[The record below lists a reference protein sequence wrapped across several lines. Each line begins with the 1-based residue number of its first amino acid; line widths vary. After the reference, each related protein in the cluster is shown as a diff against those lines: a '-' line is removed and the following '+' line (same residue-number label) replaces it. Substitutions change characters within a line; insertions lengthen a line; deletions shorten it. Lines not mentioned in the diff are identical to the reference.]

1 MKINDYDYVEPK
13 GVNGKI
19 LITSFPGLDE
29 NGIFQELT
37 FQTQLNILQKN
48 NCSSITS
55 FVGNKEFNKL
65 CNKKQFI
72 ENIYKHNIK
81 WYHLPISDLSAPDS
95 EFKYQ
100 WQIKKVL
107 LKKELIADKNIVLH
121 CWGGKGRA
129 GTIAAI
135 LLIEF
140 GENKIEA
147 INIVRAKRKGAIE
160 SKEQED
166 FILSYR
172 PIN

>member
-1 MKINDYDYVEPK
+1 MDFNKYDYVEPK

-29 NGIFQELT
+29 NSIFQELN

-48 NCSSITS
+48 HCSSVTS
-55 FVGNKEFNKL
+55 FVEDKEFDKL
-65 CNKKQFI
+65 CNKKKFI
-72 ENIYKHNIK
+72 ENIYKHHIK

-100 WQIKKVL
+100 WQTKKVL
-107 LKKELIADKNIVLH
+107 LKKELIIGKKILLH

-140 GENKIEA
+140 GENKNEA

-160 SKEQED
+160 SKAQEE
-166 FILSYR
+166 FVLNYR
-172 PIN
+172 SLA

>member
-29 NGIFQELT
+29 NGIFQELN

-55 FVGNKEFNKL
+55 FVEDKEFEKL
-65 CNKKQFI
+65 CNKKQFV

-81 WYHLPISDLSAPDS
+81 WYHLPNS
-95 EFKYQ
+95 EFKYK
-100 WQIKKVL
+100 WETTKVL
-107 LKKELIADKNIVLH
+107 LKNELIADKNIVLH

-129 GTIAAI
+129 GTVAAI

-140 GENKIEA
+140 GENKNEA

-160 SKEQED
+160 SKAQEE
-166 FILSYR
+166 FVLNYR
-172 PIN
+172 SLAS

>member
-1 MKINDYDYVEPK
+1 MQINDYDYIEPK
-13 GVNGKI
+13 GVNGRI

-29 NGIFQELT
+29 KGIFQELN
-37 FQTQLNILQKN
+37 FQTQLNILKKN

-55 FVGNKEFNKL
+55 FVEDKEFDKL

-72 ENIYKHNIK
+72 ENVYKQNIK
-81 WYHLPISDLSAPDS
+81 WYHLPIADLSAPDS

-100 WQIKKVL
+100 WQTKKVL
-107 LKKELIADKNIVLH
+107 LKKELITGKNILLH

-129 GTIAAI
+129 GTVAAI

-140 GENKIEA
+140 GENKNEA

-160 SKEQED
+160 SKAQED

>member
-1 MKINDYDYVEPK
+1 MDFNKYDYVEPK

-29 NGIFQELT
+29 NGIFKEIN

-55 FVGNKEFNKL
+55 FEEDKEFEKL

-81 WYHLPISDLSAPDS
+81 WHHLPISDLSSPDS
-95 EFKYQ
+95 EFKYK
-100 WQIKKVL
+100 WQTKKIL
-107 LKKELIADKNIVLH
+107 LKKELIAGRNILLH

-129 GTIAAI
+129 GTVAAI

-140 GENKIEA
+140 GEDNNEA
-147 INIVRAKRKGAIE
+147 IKIVRMRRKGAIE
-160 SKEQED
+160 SKSQEE
-166 FILSYR
+166 FVLNYR
-172 PIN
+172 PLA

>member
-1 MKINDYDYVEPK
+1 MDFNKYDYVEPK
-13 GVNGKI
+13 GFNGKI
-19 LITSFPGLDE
+19 LITSFPGLGE
-29 NGIFQELT
+29 NGIFQEVN

-48 NCSSITS
+48 KCSSITS
-55 FVGNKEFNKL
+55 FVGDKEFDKL
-65 CNKKQFI
+65 CNKKKFI

-100 WQIKKVL
+100 WQTKKVL
-107 LKKELIADKNIVLH
+107 LKNELIAGKNILLH

-129 GTIAAI
+129 GTVAAI

-140 GENKIEA
+140 GENKNEA

-160 SKEQED
+160 SKAQEE
-166 FILSYR
+166 FIFNYR
-172 PIN
+172 SLA

>member
-1 MKINDYDYVEPK
+1 MDFNKYDYVEPK

-19 LITSFPGLDE
+19 LITSFVED
-29 NGIFQELT
+29 
-37 FQTQLNILQKN
+37 
-48 NCSSITS
+48 
-55 FVGNKEFNKL
+55 KEFDKL

-81 WYHLPISDLSAPDS
+81 WYHLPVSDLAAPES
-95 EFKYQ
+95 EFKHQ
-100 WQIKKVL
+100 WQTKKVL
-107 LKKELIADKNIVLH
+107 LKKELISGTNIVLH

-129 GTIAAI
+129 GTVAAI

-140 GENKIEA
+140 GENKNEA

-160 SKEQED
+160 SKAQKD

>member
-19 LITSFPGLDE
+19 LITSFPSLDE
-29 NGIFQELT
+29 NGIFQEVN
-37 FQTQLNILQKN
+37 FQTQLNVLQKN

-55 FVGNKEFNKL
+55 FVEDEEFDKL
-65 CNKKQFI
+65 CNKMKFI

-81 WYHLPISDLSAPDS
+81 WHHLPISDLSAPDS

-100 WQIKKVL
+100 WQTKKVL
-107 LKKELIADKNIVLH
+107 LKKELTAGKNILLH

-129 GTIAAI
+129 GTVAAI

-140 GENKIEA
+140 GANKNEA

-160 SKEQED
+160 SKAQEE
-166 FILSYR
+166 FVLNYR
-172 PIN
+172 SLA

>member
-1 MKINDYDYVEPK
+1 MDFNNYDYVEPR

-29 NGIFQELT
+29 NGIFQELY
-37 FQTQLNILQKN
+37 FQKQLNILKKN

-55 FVGNKEFNKL
+55 FVKDNEFDKL
-65 CNKKQFI
+65 CNKKKFI
-72 ENIYKHNIK
+72 ENIYQHDIK
-81 WYHLPISDLSAPDS
+81 WYHLPIADLSAPDS

-100 WQIKKVL
+100 WPTKKTL
-107 LKKELIADKNIVLH
+107 LKKELTEGKNILFH

-129 GTIAAI
+129 GTVAAI

-140 GENKIEA
+140 GENKNQA

-160 SKEQED
+160 SKAQED

>member
-1 MKINDYDYVEPK
+1 MKINDYDHVAPK
-13 GVNGKI
+13 EVNGKI

-29 NGIFQELT
+29 NGIFQELN

-55 FVGNKEFNKL
+55 FVEDKEFEKL
-65 CNKKQFI
+65 CNKKQFV

-81 WYHLPISDLSAPDS
+81 WYHLPISDLSAPNS
-95 EFKYQ
+95 EFKYK
-100 WQIKKVL
+100 WETTKVL
-107 LKKELIADKNIVLH
+107 LKNELIADKNIVLH

-129 GTIAAI
+129 GTVAAI

-160 SKEQED
+160 SKAQED
-166 FILSYR
+166 FILSFR

>member
-1 MKINDYDYVEPK
+1 MDFNKYDYVEPK

-29 NGIFQELT
+29 NGIFQKVN
-37 FQTQLNILQKN
+37 FQKQLKVLQKN

-55 FVGNKEFNKL
+55 FVIDKEFDKL
-65 CNKKQFI
+65 CNKKKFI

-81 WYHLPISDLSAPDS
+81 WYHLPISDLSAPES
-95 EFKYQ
+95 EFKHQ
-100 WQIKKVL
+100 WQTKKVL
-107 LKKELIADKNIVLH
+107 LKKELITGKNILLH

-129 GTIAAI
+129 GTVAAI

-140 GENKIEA
+140 GENKNEA

-160 SKEQED
+160 SKAQED

-172 PIN
+172 SIN

>member
-1 MKINDYDYVEPK
+1 MKIDDYDYVEPK

-19 LITSFPGLDE
+19 IITSFPGLDE
-29 NGIFQELT
+29 NGIFQELN

-48 NCSSITS
+48 NYSSIAS
-55 FVGNKEFNKL
+55 FVGDKEFDKL
-65 CNKKQFI
+65 CNKKQFV

-100 WQIKKVL
+100 WETKKIL
-107 LKKELIADKNIVLH
+107 LKKELIAGKNILLH

-129 GTIAAI
+129 GTVAAI

-140 GENKIEA
+140 GEDNNKA
-147 INIVRAKRKGAIE
+147 IKIVRMKRKGAIE
-160 SKEQED
+160 SKTQEE
-166 FILSYR
+166 FVLNYR
-172 PIN
+172 SLA

>member
-19 LITSFPGLDE
+19 LITAFPGLDE
-29 NGIFQELT
+29 NGIFQELN

-55 FVGNKEFNKL
+55 FVGDKEFDKL

-100 WQIKKVL
+100 WQTKKVL
-107 LKKELIADKNIVLH
+107 LKKELITGKNILLH

-129 GTIAAI
+129 GTVAAI

-140 GENKIEA
+140 GENKNEA

-160 SKEQED
+160 SKAQED

>member
-1 MKINDYDYVEPK
+1 MDFNKYDYVEPK

-29 NGIFQELT
+29 NGIFQEVNL
-37 FQTQLNILQKN
+37 QTQLNVLQKN

-55 FVGNKEFNKL
+55 FVGDKEFDKL
-65 CNKKQFI
+65 CNKKKFPDPRSPRQRKG
-72 ENIYKHNIK
+72 EN
-81 WYHLPISDLSAPDS
+81 LPISDLSAPDS

-100 WQIKKVL
+100 WQTKKVL
-107 LKKELIADKNIVLH
+107 LKKELIEGNNILLH

-129 GTIAAI
+129 GTVAAI

-140 GENKIEA
+140 GENKNEA
-147 INIVRAKRKGAIE
+147 IKIVRAKRKGAIE
-160 SKEQED
+160 SKAQED

>member
-1 MKINDYDYVEPK
+1 MED
-13 GVNGKI
+13 
-19 LITSFPGLDE
+19 
-29 NGIFQELT
+29 
-37 FQTQLNILQKN
+37 
-48 NCSSITS
+48 
-55 FVGNKEFNKL
+55 KEFDKL

-72 ENIYKHNIK
+72 ENVYKHNIK

-100 WQIKKVL
+100 WQTKKVL
-107 LKKELIADKNIVLH
+107 LKKELIAGKNILLH

-129 GTIAAI
+129 GTVAAI

-140 GENKIEA
+140 GENKNEA

-160 SKEQED
+160 SKTQED